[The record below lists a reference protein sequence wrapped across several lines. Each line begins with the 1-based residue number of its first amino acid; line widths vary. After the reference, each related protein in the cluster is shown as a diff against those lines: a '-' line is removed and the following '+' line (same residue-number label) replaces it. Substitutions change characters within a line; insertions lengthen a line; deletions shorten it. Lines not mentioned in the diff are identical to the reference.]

1 MHYGSIMSTITLKN
15 VPSEIHATLKT
26 QARAHGRSLN
36 REIIA
41 VLSERLHASR
51 VDGMAV
57 QEQARAVRETMGVYL
72 TQADLAA
79 LRDVGRR

>member
-1 MHYGSIMSTITLKN
+1 MSTITLKN

-57 QEQARAVRETMGVYL
+57 QAQARAVRETMGVYL